1 MSGVTGA
8 QVQAEFVIS
17 DCGDS
22 AVRLTSLA
30 PDVEDRWRVVHAVA
44 AALDARGDAAAIT
57 GAIPTYDALLIEF
70 DCGVT
75 THNAIRELVERLIV
89 LPAEPATRSPRQVEV
104 PVVYGGDFGPD
115 LDDVAAHLGLSPA
128 EVIRV
133 HGSSPLTMRCF
144 GSPGGAPML
153 DGPAFPQ
160 PVPRRT
166 VPRPHVPAGAVAVAG
181 RQAVISAR
189 PAPGGWPVI
198 GRTPLT
204 MVDLATES
212 LSDFRP
218 GDTFR
223 FFPITEAAW
232 STYEGARRG

>member
-1 MSGVTGA
+1 MSGLTAVA
-8 QVQAEFVIS
+8 VDIA

-22 AVRLTSLA
+22 AVRCTALDS
-30 PDVEDRWRVVHAVA
+30 DREVRWRAAHTLA
-44 AALDARGDAAAIT
+44 AALDAYADRFAIT
-57 GAIPTYDALLIEF
+57 GIIPAYDSLLVEF
-70 DCGVT
+70 DCAASS
-75 THNAIRELVERLIV
+75 HDEIRRLLEQLIRQPPT
-89 LPAEPATRSPRQVEV
+89 PAPHPVRNFDI
-104 PVVYGGDFGPD
+104 PVVYGGEFGPD
-115 LDDVAAHLGLSPA
+115 LEEVAQHLGLSPD
-128 EVIRV
+128 EVIGI

-153 DGPAFPQ
+153 DGPPFPR

-181 RQAVISAR
+181 RQAVVSAR

-198 GRTPLT
+198 GRTPLI
-204 MVDLATES
+204 MVDSTTEP

-223 FFPITEAAW
+223 FYAIAARDW
-232 STYEGARRG
+232 SRFEGMRHG

>member
-1 MSGVTGA
+1 MSGITEAALIVA
-8 QVQAEFVIS
+8 

-22 AVRLTSLA
+22 ALRVTA
-30 PDVEDRWRVVHAVA
+30 PEAGREECWRVVHAVA
-44 AALDARGDAAAIT
+44 TALDAYADRFAIT
-57 GAIPTYDALLIEF
+57 GVIPTYDALLVEF
-70 DCGVT
+70 DCAASCHDDVRRLLENLVLRSGT
-75 THNAIRELVERLIV
+75 AAPHRIRHFDI
-89 LPAEPATRSPRQVEV
+89 
-104 PVVYGGDFGPD
+104 PVVYGGEYGPD
-115 LDDVAAHLGLSPA
+115 LQEVAHHLELSQD

-133 HGSSPLTMRCF
+133 HGSSALTMRCF

-153 DGPAFPQ
+153 DGPAFPR

-181 RQAVISAR
+181 HQAVVSAR

-204 MVDLATES
+204 IVDPTTEP
-212 LSDFRP
+212 LSNYRP

-223 FFPITEAAW
+223 FYPIPADDW
-232 STYEGARRG
+232 SWYEGVRHG